1 MQWIGEGAQFALRH
15 REAVGGR
22 TLCLVLA
29 PRSAKR
35 SVARALP
42 WGSSISAFGTRAAAS
57 TSDTTPTARGD
68 SHQPHLQ
75 LHHPAQL
82 ACQNPCRQQPGL
94 QCLRSLRKYLRRAGC
109 HYATGKSSP
118 PRAAHFVA
126 EEQRCVLWRSTSP
139 PIAFCFVSF
148 LVSFPLAPFFGV
160 ARKFFDGG
168 ICGRRAECGGRAWS
182 TGACE
187 GMLTENAF
195 LVLRGRA

>member
-82 ACQNPCRQQPGL
+82 ACQTHAGNNPVCNVSAASENTCAQLGTTMPRANRLLPAL
-94 QCLRSLRKYLRRAGC
+94 RTSSLRSSAVYFGV
-109 HYATGKSSP
+109 YFP
-118 PRAAHFVA
+118 PN
-126 EEQRCVLWRSTSP
+126 
-139 PIAFCFVSF
+139 SF
-148 LVSFPLAPFFGV
+148 LLRFLPGFLPSGPVFGV

-168 ICGRRAECGGRAWS
+168 ICARRAECGGRGWS

-187 GMLTENAF
+187 GMVTENAF
-195 LVLRGRA
+195 LVLRGCA